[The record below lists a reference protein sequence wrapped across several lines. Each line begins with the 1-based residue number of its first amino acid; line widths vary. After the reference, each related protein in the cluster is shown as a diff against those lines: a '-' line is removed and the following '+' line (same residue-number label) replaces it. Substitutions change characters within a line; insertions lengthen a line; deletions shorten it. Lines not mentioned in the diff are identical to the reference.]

1 MNMIPKYI
9 NGIPTLMKRTEE
21 KINSQQKTVHT
32 MVWEIVNSEFKLTED
47 YNEPYVDPEGQ

>member
-1 MNMIPKYI
+1 MIPKYI